1 MKHSGDLSVKG
12 LNISDEKAFF
22 LVSVET
28 QVLRK
33 KQKSKKR
40 DERTCNQDCLY
51 WILDEQQD
59 PVSIVVGNLLTAR
72 R

>member
-1 MKHSGDLSVKG
+1 MKC
-12 LNISDEKAFF
+12 LNISGEKALF

-33 KQKSKKR
+33 KEETKKINGN
-40 DERTCNQDCLY
+40 TYKQNSLC

-59 PVSIVVGNLLTAR
+59 PVFIAAGNL
-72 R
+72 